1 MSPAHAQAAY
11 AALYNPS
18 AESLR
23 TSLPEIGEGLA
34 AQLVELHKRP
44 CVAAAEQ
51 VAANLDGARRAVLRY
66 RERLI
71 AEGFGDGR

>member
-1 MSPAHAQAAY
+1 MTPGEAQTAY
-11 AALYNPS
+11 ASLYAPS

-23 TSLPEIGEGLA
+23 LSLPEIGEGLA

-44 CVAAAEQ
+44 SAAAAEQ

-66 RERLI
+66 RERLL
-71 AEGFGDGR
+71 AGEGNGQ